1 MMVFFSHPSERLDR
15 KEREREQLGA
25 DREGREREWERERE
39 RDLFSFKKSSSLY
52 LLVVCA
58 SSLFLG
64 ANNQKNE
71 RRQTCLLEVVVLPDQ
86 KKQKKRKKQS
96 DIISLKILHFHIYC
110 SRKRVRRRRER
121 IKKDDCKRAAKRSAE
136 SVDECR
142 EKQRRAFDGAS
153 FFFLSPLFLFFV
165 FLGTR
170 DDDIFFLS
178 LSSPEERALFYRSID
193 GC

>member
-1 MMVFFSHPSERLDR
+1 M
-15 KEREREQLGA
+15 
-25 DREGREREWERERE
+25 
-39 RDLFSFKKSSSLY
+39 
-52 LLVVCA
+52 
-58 SSLFLG
+58 
-64 ANNQKNE
+64 
-71 RRQTCLLEVVVLPDQ
+71 LPDQ

-153 FFFLSPLFLFFV
+153 FFLLSPLFFFLY
-165 FLGTR
+165 FLALAMTT
-170 DDDIFFLS
+170 FFFSLSLPRKSARSFIDRSMDADPKNDVTLSVSLS
-178 LSSPEERALFYRSID
+178 LSLMRVFTR
-193 GC
+193 